1 MISEMRAPARLS
13 YGRIPNLVELKDL
26 IATQVESFKWFQS
39 EGLRELFDEINP
51 ITDYTGKNFE
61 LKFLDYEFGVPKFS
75 VEECRNRGMTYAA
88 PLRIRTRLTVKETGE
103 IKESEVYMGDFAM
116 MTDEGTFIVNGTER
130 VVVSQLVRSPGV
142 YFTAAEDPATGRKLF
157 GAKLI
162 PNRGAWLEIET
173 SAKDL
178 VTVKID
184 RKRKVPVTVLLKAL
198 ELPQLKGTDNDRE
211 AQRRAFLE
219 LFGDAD
225 HRYLESTFEKD
236 TAARTDD
243 ALLEL
248 YRRVRPGDPP
258 SVDNARTLLQSLFFN
273 PRPFDLGRVG
283 RYKVDK
289 RLGREPEDIQERVR
303 DRNLRILERGDF
315 IAIIRKLVE
324 LNNAP
329 REKQVA
335 DDIDHLGNRRVRAV
349 GELLQNQF
357 RMGLIRMERI
367 IKERMTISDPHT
379 VTAASLINARPVVA
393 AIKEFFG
400 SSQLSQF
407 MDQTNPLAELTHKR
421 RLSALGPGGLS
432 RERAGFDV
440 RDVHHS
446 HYGRICPIE
455 TPEGPNI
462 GLIGSLATFARVNE
476 YGFIETPFRRVF
488 STMPAHKAH
497 SDKLGGRTVREDV
510 LDQANRKTK
519 LAKKDDL
526 LDRETVES
534 LVKAKAGD
542 VPIKAWVSDEIEFLS
557 ADEEDHYVVAQANAP
572 LDTES
577 HFTEER
583 TTARTKNLF
592 LVAEVNRIEYMDVSP
607 KQTVSV
613 ATALIPFLEHDDA
626 NRALM
631 GSNMQRQ
638 AVPLVVT
645 EAPIVGTGMESA
657 AAKDSG
663 EVIVAKVTGTVVS
676 CAAPPPADS
685 AAAKLDSFKREL
697 GILLKPDDGSAEQ
710 WSPIH
715 KFERSNQGTCLSQR
729 VIVKAGTHVEAG
741 TALADGPAT
750 SEGELALGR
759 NILVAFMPW
768 EGYNY
773 EDAILI
779 SESVVRGDK
788 YTSIHIEEYEIEAR
802 DTKLGPEEITRDIP
816 NVSDETLKNL
826 DERGIVY
833 IGAEVHPGDIL
844 VGKITPKGESELS
857 AEERLLRA
865 IFGEKPRQVRD
876 SSLRVPHGERGIV
889 VDVKIFSRETKD
901 ELAPGVNQLVRVYVA
916 QKRKIAQGDKMA
928 GRHGNKGVIARIL
941 PAEDMPYMPD
951 GTPVELVLNPLGVP
965 SRMNLGQVLETHL
978 GWAAHALGLKVA
990 TPVFDGASEETIEAE
1005 LVRAGLPESG
1015 KITLR
1020 DGRTGEQFDHE
1031 VTVGYIYMLKLAH
1044 LVEDKIHARS
1054 TGPYSL
1060 VTQQPLGGKAQFG
1073 GQRFGEMEVWALEA
1087 YGASHI
1093 LQEILTVKSDDI
1105 VGRVKAYEAIVK
1117 GENTLE
1123 AGIPESFRVLVKE
1136 LEGLALGVEIQSDGE
1151 KQVILSEEDMSEM
1164 PLDLGINLE
1173 RDEIDE
1179 SDQWATGAP
1188 RAAQNPLDSLR

>member
-1 MISEMRAPARLS
+1 MIQPSSNGSRVS
-13 YGRIPNLVELKDL
+13 YGKIPEMLPVADL
-26 IATQVESFKWFQS
+26 IETQIRSFNWFKR
-39 EGLRELFDEINP
+39 EGLRELFEEINP
-51 ITDYTGKNFE
+51 ITDYTGKNYE
-61 LKFLDYEFGVPKFS
+61 LKFLDYEFGQPKFDK
-75 VEECRNRGMTYAA
+75 EECRNRDMTFAA
-88 PLRIRTRLTVKETGE
+88 PLRINTRLTIRTGENAGE
-103 IKESEVYMGDFAM
+103 IKESEVFMGDFPI
-116 MTDEGTFIVNGTER
+116 MTEEGTFIVNGTER
-130 VVVSQLVRSPGV
+130 VVVSQLVRSPGI
-142 YFTAAEDPATGRKLF
+142 YFTSSEDRASGRMLYA
-157 GAKLI
+157 AKLI

-173 SAKDL
+173 SAKDVL
-178 VTVKID
+178 TVKID
-184 RKRKVPVTVLLKAL
+184 RKRKIPVTTLVRALGYGSNNEIKAL
-198 ELPQLKGTDNDRE
+198 FADVDSNAEHKFIQSTLDKDSSTDVN
-211 AQRRAFLE
+211 
-219 LFGDAD
+219 
-225 HRYLESTFEKD
+225 
-236 TAARTDD
+236 D
-243 ALLEL
+243 ALVEM
-248 YRRVRPGDPP
+248 YKKIRPGDPP
-258 SVDNARTLLQSLFFN
+258 TVDNARALMTALFFN
-273 PRPFDLGRVG
+273 PRRFDLSKVG
-283 RYKVDK
+283 RFKLNR
-289 RLGREPEDIQERVR
+289 RLGLGTDMNIRTLSND
-303 DRNLRILERGDF
+303 DF
-315 IAIIRKLVE
+315 IAIIRKLIE
-324 LNNAP
+324 LNNGAGEP
-329 REKQVA
+329 

-367 IKERMTISDPHT
+367 IKERMTICDAAT

-462 GLIGSLATFARVNE
+462 GLMGSLAIFARVNE
-476 YGFIETPFRRVF
+476 YGFIETPFRRVY
-488 STMPAHKAH
+488 SEMPADKAH
-497 SDKLGGRTVREDV
+497 RDKLVGRTLRDDV
-510 LDQANRKTK
+510 LDPTNRKTK
-519 LAKKDDL
+519 LAKKGDV
-526 LDRETVES
+526 LDRELVET
-534 LVKAKAGD
+534 LVKGKAGEI
-542 VPIKAWVSDEIEFLS
+542 PIKAWVSDEVQFLS
-557 ADEEDHYVVAQANAP
+557 ADEEDRYIVAQANAP
-572 LDTES
+572 IDEDSQFL
-577 HFTEER
+577 EER

-592 LVAEVNRIEYMDVSP
+592 LVADVNRIEYMDVSP

-657 AAKDSG
+657 AAADSG
-663 EVIVAKVTGTVVS
+663 ELIVAKSAGTVVS

-697 GILLKPDDGSAEQ
+697 GILLKPDDGSEEQ
-710 WSPIH
+710 WYPVH

-729 VIVKAGTHVEAG
+729 VIVKAGAHVEAG

-779 SESVVRGDK
+779 SESVVREDK

-826 DERGIVY
+826 DE
-833 IGAEVHPGDIL
+833 VHPGDIL

-865 IFGEKPRQVRD
+865 IFGEKAREVRD

-990 TPVFDGASEETIEAE
+990 TPVFDGASEEKIESE
-1005 LVRAGLPESG
+1005 LVRANLPESG

-1020 DGRTGEQFDHE
+1020 DGRTGEEFDHE

-1151 KQVILSEEDMSEM
+1151 KQVILSEDDMSEM

>member
-1 MISEMRAPARLS
+1 MVLSATTHAARTS
-13 YGRIPNLVELKDL
+13 YGRIPDKLEVGNL
-26 IATQVESFKWFQS
+26 IQTQLDSFEWFQQ
-39 EGLRELFDEINP
+39 EGLRELFNEINP
-51 ITDYTGKNFE
+51 ITDYTGKKYE
-61 LKFLDYEFGVPKFS
+61 LRFLDYEFGEPKYDE
-75 VEECRNRGMTYAA
+75 EECRQRDMTFSA
-88 PLRIRTRLTVKETGE
+88 PLRINTRLHIKTGENAGE
-103 IKESEVYMGDFAM
+103 IKEAEVFMGDFAM
-116 MTDEGTFIVNGTER
+116 MTKEGTFIINGTER

-142 YFTAAEDPATGRKLF
+142 YFTAAEDRATGRLLYA
-157 GAKLI
+157 AKLI

-173 SAKDL
+173 SSKDIL
-178 VTVKID
+178 TVKID
-184 RKRKVPVTVLLKAL
+184 RKRKVPVTTLVRAL
-198 ELPQLKGTDNDRE
+198 GYTSNEDIRRLFAEVDNDNE
-211 AQRRAFLE
+211 
-219 LFGDAD
+219 
-225 HRYLESTFEKD
+225 HRYVDSTLDKD
-236 TAARTDD
+236 VSSSRDE
-243 ALLEL
+243 ALVEL
-248 YRRVRPGDPP
+248 YKKIRPGDPP
-258 SVDNARTLLQSLFFN
+258 TVENALNLLTSLFFN
-273 PRPFDLGRVG
+273 PRRFDLGKVG
-283 RYKVDK
+283 RFKLDK
-289 RLGREPEDIQERVR
+289 NLGIPEEEARQRALNKEKRV
-303 DRNLRILERGDF
+303 LENEDF
-315 IAIIRKLVE
+315 ISIISKLIK
-324 LNNAP
+324 LNNGIG
-329 REKQVA
+329 EA

-367 IKERMTISDPHT
+367 IKERMTICDAAT

-462 GLIGSLATFARVNE
+462 GLMGSLAIFARVNE
-476 YGFIETPFRRVF
+476 YGFIETPFRRVY
-488 STMPAHKAH
+488 SEMPADKAH
-497 SDKLGGRTVREDV
+497 RDKLVGRTLRDDV
-510 LDQANRKTK
+510 LDPANRKNK
-519 LAKKDDL
+519 LAKKGDL
-526 LDRETVES
+526 LDREMVES
-534 LVKAKAGD
+534 LIKGKAGD
-542 VPIKAWVSDEIEFLS
+542 IPIKAWVSDEVQFLS
-557 ADEEDHYVVAQANAP
+557 ADEEDRYIVAQANAP
-572 LDTES
+572 LDEDS

-592 LVAEVNRIEYMDVSP
+592 LVADVNRIEYMDVSP

-657 AAKDSG
+657 AATDSG
-663 EVIVAKVTGTVVS
+663 ELIVAKSAGKIVS
-676 CAAPPPADS
+676 CAAPPPADHPS
-685 AAAKLDSFKREL
+685 AKLETLKREF
-697 GILLKPDDGSAEQ
+697 GILLKPDDGSADQ
-710 WSPIH
+710 WYPIH

-741 TALADGPAT
+741 TPLADGPAT

-779 SESVVRGDK
+779 SESVVREDK

-865 IFGEKPRQVRD
+865 IFGEKAREVRD

-941 PAEDMPYMPD
+941 PTEDMPYMPD

-1005 LVRAGLPESG
+1005 LVRSGLPESG

-1020 DGRTGEQFDHE
+1020 DG
-1031 VTVGYIYMLKLAH
+1031 
-1044 LVEDKIHARS
+1044 
-1054 TGPYSL
+1054 
-1060 VTQQPLGGKAQFG
+1060 
-1073 GQRFGEMEVWALEA
+1073 
-1087 YGASHI
+1087 
-1093 LQEILTVKSDDI
+1093 
-1105 VGRVKAYEAIVK
+1105 
-1117 GENTLE
+1117 
-1123 AGIPESFRVLVKE
+1123 
-1136 LEGLALGVEIQSDGE
+1136 E
-1151 KQVILSEEDMSEM
+1151 KQVILSEDDMSEM